1 MNKPVPVAKTI
12 NEFYHSISYLLAHCF
27 GSSHDNNITVAQSS
41 PYDADISTLVQ
52 NGLVDLYK
60 SNNETALILPGNQ
73 QDGIEC
79 WNNLAGLECSNS
91 IISFNMERFWHSENF
106 GNDLIKPIKL
116 RKD

>member
-27 GSSHDNNITVAQSS
+27 GSSHDNNMTVAQSS

-60 SNNETALILPGNQ
+60 SNNETTLILPGNQ

-79 WNNLAGLECSNS
+79 
-91 IISFNMERFWHSENF
+91 
-106 GNDLIKPIKL
+106 
-116 RKD
+116 